1 MSHLPASHR
10 LALVFLAR
18 WERASDLVVLHA
30 SPSRLTVMESA
41 WSDLIEWLD
50 HADLNGSS
58 YDPSSDA
65 YLPAVK

>member
-1 MSHLPASHR
+1 
-10 LALVFLAR
+10 
-18 WERASDLVVLHA
+18 
-30 SPSRLTVMESA
+30 MESA